1 MEPEKEPK
9 EKKLNLSA
17 AIVVAALIIGG
28 AIYAS
33 NGSASAEKGK
43 SLIAL
48 SGVSEKKFKECYDS
62 GKMKDVVQEMSDS
75 GSRAMSQIP
84 EGERG
89 TPYTVLVNK
98 AGVTIDIQGAYP
110 KEYVT
115 GEIDKLLNG
124 TAKSKNITLDPVTAS
139 DHILGDINA
148 DILIVEYSDLECPY
162 CARFHTTVKDIIAQ
176 YGTKVAWVYRHFPL
190 DGIHP
195 NARAKAEAS
204 ECVASL
210 GGNDAFWKYVDG
222 TFDATS
228 PKTPAFDPTSPI
240 D

>member
-1 MEPEKEPK
+1 MESEKETK

-17 AIVVAALIIGG
+17 AIVIAALVIGG

-33 NGSASAEKGK
+33 NGSASAQKGK
-43 SLIAL
+43 SLVAL

-62 GKMKDVVQEMSDS
+62 GKMKDVVQKMSES
-75 GSRAMSQIP
+75 GSKAMSQIP

-98 AGVTIDIQGAYP
+98 AGVTLDVQGAYP
-110 KEYVT
+110 IEYVKA
-115 GEIDKLLNG
+115 EIDKLLNG
-124 TAKSKNITLDPVTAS
+124 TAKSKNIALDPVTAS
-139 DHILGDINA
+139 DHIRGDINA
-148 DILIVEYSDLECPY
+148 DVIIVEYSDLECPF
-162 CARFHTTVKDIIAQ
+162 CARFHPIIKDILEQ

-190 DGIHP
+190 DGIHA

-210 GGNDAFWKYVDG
+210 GGNDAFWKYVDA
-222 TFDATS
+222 TFDGVL
-228 PKTPAFDPTSPI
+228 PKTPVFDPTKAVE
-240 D
+240 